1 MAEAQVLENTKFS
14 QYPLA
19 MDEYFQKN
27 EVIIKT
33 FPDKY
38 SNIREDSVPNIK
50 ITSTE
55 QLYNFLQQEKQFWSN
70 DLDRKIRILNCYSR
84 INSAITCFD
93 NSKRYYSS
101 NNIGEG
107 MRQLSMSIAYLNNN
121 NDYLCSNTK
130 LASLIVEQAN
140 DQNKTQFYFVGFDY
154 ALQCKDSGFSN
165 FNTGV
170 LEGYYEGLIYR
181 GEIKRAVALT
191 KKVIGDF
198 SENVKSVNDNY
209 SKLNEEYIKSFHEQ
223 EKRIAD
229 IKKQSDDEINNLK
242 TQTEEFFKLK
252 EERSK
257 QLENL
262 YENKLRLEKPAE
274 YWKKMAESYSKK
286 GIGWLVV
293 SCVTAVAIIAML
305 ILIICFVPNIYDT
318 DSHWFDILKNTAI
331 LTVISSVAIYLLRI
345 FVKMTMSSIHLSRDA
360 KEREQLSYFYL
371 ALLNNDAVTDKE
383 KALII
388 NSLFSRSDTG
398 LLKGESTPVMS
409 TNVTEVIDKLQKG

>member
-14 QYPLA
+14 EYPLA

-38 SNIREDSVPNIK
+38 VNIREESAPDIK
-50 ITSTE
+50 ITSAG
-55 QLYNFLQQEKQFWSN
+55 QFYNFLQQEIKFWSF
-70 DLDRKIRILNCYSR
+70 DLEQKIKANYFSSV
-84 INSAITCFD
+84 NNAIHSFD
-93 NSKRYYSS
+93 QAKNYYSS
-101 NNIGEG
+101 NRSGDGI
-107 MRQLSMSIAYLNNN
+107 RFLLSSINYLKNG
-121 NDYLCSNTK
+121 YLYSKTK
-130 LASLIVEQAN
+130 LASFLVAQVKEQN
-140 DQNKTQFYFVGFDY
+140 RTPFYFVGFDY
-154 ALQCKDSGFSN
+154 ALQCRDLSISS

-170 LEGYYEGLIYR
+170 LEGYYEGLLYR

-223 EKRIAD
+223 EKRIAE
-229 IKKQSDDEINNLK
+229 IKKQSDDEIKDLK

-286 GIGWLVV
+286 GIGWLVA
-293 SCVTAVAIIAML
+293 SCITAVAIIAML

-409 TNVTEVIDKLQKG
+409 TNVTEIIDKLQKS